1 MTEATS
7 EDITGGCA
15 CGAIRYRCS
24 APPIYMGNC
33 HCRDCQQATGGAY
46 LPAVLFR
53 GEHFTLEQ
61 GEPKVYDRPCDKG
74 HVMSRAFCGDCG
86 SPVYLIN
93 GARPDGRVVYAGSL
107 DDSSWYKPKWDI
119 YAKSAQPWDMMDP
132 DLPKHQA
139 MPK

>member
-61 GEPKVYDRPCDKG
+61 GEHYDFVVPLAGLIPNAESYRLSYI
-74 HVMSRAFCGDCG
+74 VMLEDESQEFIRSNEFA
-86 SPVYLIN
+86 IE
-93 GARPDGRVVYAGSL
+93 
-107 DDSSWYKPKWDI
+107 
-119 YAKSAQPWDMMDP
+119 
-132 DLPKHQA
+132 
-139 MPK
+139 